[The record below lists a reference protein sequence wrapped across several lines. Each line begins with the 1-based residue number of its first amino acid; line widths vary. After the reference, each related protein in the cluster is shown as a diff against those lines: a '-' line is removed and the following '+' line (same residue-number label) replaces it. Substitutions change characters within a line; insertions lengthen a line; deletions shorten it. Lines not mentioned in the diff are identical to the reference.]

1 MKFYVNIDF
10 FRVLNGICYKR
21 VFRKWFIS
29 LVFFI
34 FCCKI
39 IINGFFRYLWLFIF
53 INIEINIRGKLY
65 YKFYENVENFIFKIL
80 LNILKLLYLN
90 YIVE

>member
-1 MKFYVNIDF
+1 M
-10 FRVLNGICYKR
+10 
-21 VFRKWFIS
+21 
-29 LVFFI
+29 
-34 FCCKI
+34 
-39 IINGFFRYLWLFIF
+39 
-53 INIEINIRGKLY
+53 NIEINIRGKLY